1 MPEPADYSAVP
12 PRIGAFKDYGGG
24 DDAATGYEVLLTR
37 IRVGG
42 VTLRGRK

>member
-12 PRIGAFKDYGGG
+12 PSRTAAYKNYGGG

-42 VTLRGRK
+42 VTL